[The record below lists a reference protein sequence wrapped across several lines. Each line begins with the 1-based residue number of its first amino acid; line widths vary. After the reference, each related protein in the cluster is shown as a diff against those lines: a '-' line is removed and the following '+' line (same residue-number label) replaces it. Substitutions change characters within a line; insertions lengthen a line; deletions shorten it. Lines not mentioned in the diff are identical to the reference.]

1 MDLALA
7 HPSTGDPPPVGPH
20 GPTADTTTTARADE
34 TRSDRTSSLIK
45 PVRDATSSAKTPAA
59 PRHPAT
65 AKAHE
70 VHTS

>member
-1 MDLALA
+1 MNLTLTRR
-7 HPSTGDPPPVGPH
+7 STGDPLPVGPH
-20 GPTADTTTTARADE
+20 RPTADITTTARTDE
-34 TRSDRTSSLIK
+34 TRSDRASSLIK
-45 PVRDATSSAKTPAA
+45 PVRDAASSAKTPAA